1 MNLNDIID
9 NKLDR
14 KSVAVVGVPYDDN
27 SSFMKGPAKAPPKIR
42 EAFNSDATNKCT
54 ESGLDLSKQSNF
66 FDVGDLELKKGLNVL
81 GYIEHIYQELLDNQV
96 RVLSLGGDHAVTL
109 PIIQAY
115 EKHFP
120 ELNILHFDAH
130 PDLYDELEGNRYS
143 HACPFARIM
152 EEGLIKKLVQV
163 GIRTM
168 TPHQQE
174 QADRFNVTVIDMKS
188 WPKGLSRLKFN
199 GPVYIS
205 LDLDALDPAYAPGV
219 SHLEPGGLRTRDII
233 TVIQQIKAPIVG
245 ADIVEYN
252 PVRDINGMTAMVAA
266 KFLKELAD
274 KMLNK
279 SNF

>member
-1 MNLNDIID
+1 MNIKDIIGQ
-9 NKLDR
+9 KLTD
-14 KSVAVVGVPYDDN
+14 KSVAVVGVPYDEN
-27 SSFMKGPAKAPPKIR
+27 STFMKGPAKAPPKIR
-42 EAFNSDATNKCT
+42 AAFNSDSTNKCT
-54 ESGLDLSKQSNF
+54 ESGLDLSTQSNF
-66 FDVGDLELKKGLNVL
+66 YDVGDLVLKKGLNVL
-81 GYIEHIYQELLDNQV
+81 GYIEHIYQELLDNHV
-96 RVLSLGGDHAVTL
+96 KILSLGGDHAVTL
-109 PIIQAY
+109 PIIRAY

-130 PDLYDELEGNRYS
+130 PDLYDDFEGNRYS

-163 GIRTM
+163 GIRCM

-188 WPKGLSRLKFN
+188 WPKGLAKLQFD

-219 SHLEPGGLRTRDII
+219 SHHEPGGLRTRDVIS
-233 TVIQQIKAPIVG
+233 VIQQLKAPVIG

-252 PVRDINGMTAMVAA
+252 PVQDINGITARVAA
-266 KFLKELAD
+266 KLMKELAD
-274 KMLNK
+274 KMLVG
-279 SNF
+279 

>member
-1 MNLNDIID
+1 MKIKNIIG
-9 NKLDR
+9 NKLSDI
-14 KSVAVVGVPYDDN
+14 SVAVVGVPYDEN
-27 SSFMKGPAKAPPKIR
+27 STFMKGPAKAPPKIR
-42 EAFNSDATNKCT
+42 AAFNSDSTNTCT
-54 ESGLDLSKQSNF
+54 ESGLDLSKQTNF
-66 FDVGDLELKKGLNVL
+66 YDVGDLVLKKGVNVL
-81 GYIEHIYQELLDNQV
+81 GYIEQIYQELLDNPV
-96 RVLSLGGDHAVTL
+96 KVLTLGGDHAVTL

-130 PDLYDELEGNRYS
+130 PDLYDNFEGNRYS

-152 EEGLIKKLVQV
+152 EEGLVKKLVQV
-163 GIRTM
+163 GIRCM

-188 WPKGLSRLKFN
+188 WPKGLAKLQFD

-219 SHLEPGGLRTRDII
+219 SHHEPGGLRTRDII
-233 TVIQQIKAPIVG
+233 SVIQQIKAPIVG

-252 PVRDINGMTAMVAA
+252 PVQDINGITARVAA
-266 KFLKELAD
+266 KLMKELAD
-274 KMLNK
+274 RMLNK
-279 SNF
+279 GNF

>member
-1 MNLNDIID
+1 MNIKDIVGH
-9 NKLDR
+9 KLSGR
-14 KSVAVVGVPYDDN
+14 SVAVVGVPYDEH
-27 SSFMKGPAKAPPKIR
+27 SSFMKGAAKAPPKIR
-42 EAFNSDATNKCT
+42 EAFNSDSTNKCT
-54 ESGLDLSKQSNF
+54 ESGLDLAKQSNF

-96 RVLSLGGDHAVTL
+96 RVLSLGGDHTVTL
-109 PIIQAY
+109 PIIRAY

-120 ELNILHFDAH
+120 DLNILHFDAH
-130 PDLYDELEGNRYS
+130 PDLYDEFEGNRYS

-152 EEGLIKKLVQV
+152 EEGLIKKLLQV

-168 TPHQQE
+168 TPHQQK

-188 WPKGLSRLKFN
+188 WPKGLSRLRFT

-205 LDLDALDPAYAPGV
+205 LDLDALDPACAPGV

-233 TVIQQIKAPIVG
+233 TVIQKIKAPIVG
-245 ADIVEYN
+245 GDIVEYN

-266 KFLKELAD
+266 KLLKELAA
-274 KMLNK
+274 KML
-279 SNF
+279 

>member
-1 MNLNDIID
+1 MKIKDILGQ
-9 NKLDR
+9 KLTD
-14 KSVAVVGVPYDDN
+14 KSIAIVGVPYDEH
-27 SSFMKGPAKAPPKIR
+27 SSFMKGAAKAPSKIR
-42 EAFNSDATNKCT
+42 EAFNSDSTNKCT
-54 ESGLDLSKQSNF
+54 ESGLDLAKQSNF

-96 RVLSLGGDHAVTL
+96 RVLSLGGDHTVTL
-109 PIIQAY
+109 PIIRAY

-120 ELNILHFDAH
+120 DLNILQFDAH
-130 PDLYDELEGNRYS
+130 PDLYDEFEGNRYS

-168 TPHQQE
+168 TPHQQK
-174 QADRFNVTVIDMKS
+174 QAYRFNVTVIDMKS
-188 WPKGLSRLKFN
+188 WPKDLSRLRFT

-205 LDLDALDPAYAPGV
+205 LDLDALDPACAPGV

-233 TVIQQIKAPIVG
+233 TVIQKIKTPIVG
-245 ADIVEYN
+245 GDIVEYN

-266 KFLKELAD
+266 KLLKELAD
-274 KMLNK
+274 KML
-279 SNF
+279 

>member
-1 MNLNDIID
+1 MNINEIIGH
-9 NKLDR
+9 
-14 KSVAVVGVPYDDN
+14 KSAGKTVAVVGVPYDEQ

-42 EAFNSDATNKCT
+42 DAFNSDSTNKCT
-54 ESGLDLSKQSNF
+54 ESGLDLSQQSNF

-115 EKHFP
+115 EKHYP
-120 ELNILHFDAH
+120 DLNILHFDAH
-130 PDLYDELEGNRYS
+130 PDLYDELGGNRYS

-152 EEGLIKKLVQV
+152 EEGLVKKLVQV

-188 WPKGLSRLKFN
+188 WPKGLSKLRFT

-219 SHLEPGGLRTRDII
+219 SHLEPGGLRTRDVI
-233 TVIQQIKAPIVG
+233 TIIQQIKAPIVG

-266 KFLKELAD
+266 KMLKELAD
-274 KMLNK
+274 KMLM
-279 SNF
+279 S

>member
-1 MNLNDIID
+1 MKLNEILEL
-9 NKLDR
+9 KLTK
-14 KSVAVVGVPYDDN
+14 KSVAIVGVPYDDN
-27 SSFMKGPAKAPPKIR
+27 SSFLKGTAKAPAKIR
-42 EAFNSDATNKCT
+42 QAFNSDSTNKCT

-66 FDVGDLELKKGLNVL
+66 YDVGDLELKKGLNVL
-81 GYIEHIYQELLDNQV
+81 GYIEHIYQELIDNQI

-115 EKHFP
+115 EKHFSD
-120 ELNILHFDAH
+120 LNILHFDAH
-130 PDLYDELEGNRYS
+130 PDLYDEFEGNQYS

-152 EEGLIKKLVQV
+152 EEGLVKKLVQV

-188 WPKGLSRLKFN
+188 CPKGLSKVKFT
-199 GPVYIS
+199 GPLYIS

-219 SHLEPGGLRTRDII
+219 SHIEPGGLRTRDVI

-266 KFLKELAD
+266 KLMKELAD
-274 KMLNK
+274 KMLKK
-279 SNF
+279 SNY

>member
-1 MNLNDIID
+1 M
-9 NKLDR
+9 
-14 KSVAVVGVPYDDN
+14 AVVGVPYDEN

-54 ESGLDLSKQSNF
+54 ESGLDLAKQKSF
-66 FDVGDLELKKGLNVL
+66 FDVGDLELKKSMNVL
-81 GYIEHIYQELLDNQV
+81 GHIEHVYQELLDNQA

-109 PIIQAY
+109 PIIRAY

-120 ELNILHFDAH
+120 NLNILQFDAH
-130 PDLYDELEGNRYS
+130 PDLYDEFQGNRYS

-152 EEGLIKKLVQV
+152 EEGLINKLVQV

-168 TPHQQE
+168 TPHLQE

-188 WPKGLSRLKFN
+188 WPKGLSRLKLN

-233 TVIQQIKAPIVG
+233 SVIQQIKAPIVG

-252 PVRDINGMTAMVAA
+252 PLRDINGMTAMVAA
-266 KFLKELAD
+266 KLLKELAD
-274 KMLNK
+274 KMLLAD
-279 SNF
+279 SF

>member
-1 MNLNDIID
+1 MNIKEIIGY
-9 NKLDR
+9 NATNQ
-14 KSVAVVGVPYDDN
+14 SVAVVGVPYDDN

-42 EAFNSDATNKCT
+42 EAFHSDATNKCT
-54 ESGLDLSKQSNF
+54 ESGLDLSQQSNF
-66 FDVGDLELKKGLNVL
+66 FDVGDLELKKGLNAL
-81 GYIEHIYQELLDNQV
+81 GYIENIYQELLDNQV
-96 RVLSLGGDHAVTL
+96 KVLSLGGDHAVTL
-109 PIIQAY
+109 PIIRAY

-130 PDLYDELEGNRYS
+130 PDLYNEFQGNRYS

-168 TPHQQE
+168 TPHQQA
-174 QADRFNVTVIDMKS
+174 QADQFKVTVIDMKS
-188 WPKGLSRLKFN
+188 WPRGLSRLQFS

-219 SHLEPGGLRTRDII
+219 SHLEPGGLRTRDVIS
-233 TVIQQIKAPIVG
+233 VIQQLKAPIVG

-252 PVRDINGMTAMVAA
+252 PLRDINGMTAMVAA
-266 KFLKELAD
+266 KILKELAA
-274 KMLNK
+274 KMIG
-279 SNF
+279 

>member
-1 MNLNDIID
+1 MKIKDILGP
-9 NKLDR
+9 KLKS

-81 GYIEHIYQELLDNQV
+81 GYIEHIYQELLDKQV

-115 EKHFP
+115 EEHYP

-130 PDLYDELEGNRYS
+130 PDLYDEFQGNRYS
-143 HACPFARIM
+143 HACPFARVM

-174 QADRFNVTVIDMKS
+174 QADRFNVTLIDMKS
-188 WPKGLSRLKFN
+188 WPKGLSKLRFT

-205 LDLDALDPAYAPGV
+205 LDLDVLDPACAPGV
-219 SHLEPGGLRTRDII
+219 SHPEPGGLRTRDVI
-233 TVIQQIKAPIVG
+233 TIIQQIKAPIVG

-252 PVRDINGMTAMVAA
+252 PLRDINGMTAMVAA
-266 KFLKELAD
+266 KLLKELAD
-274 KMLNK
+274 KLIAHR
-279 SNF
+279 

>member
-1 MNLNDIID
+1 MNI
-9 NKLDR
+9 NKILEN
-14 KSVAVVGVPYDDN
+14 KMAGKAVAVVGVPYDDN

-54 ESGLDLSKQSNF
+54 ESGLDLAKQTHF
-66 FDVGDLELKKGLNVL
+66 FDVGDLELKKGLNIS
-81 GYIEHIYQELLDNQV
+81 GYIEHIYQKLLDNQV

-115 EKHFP
+115 EKYFP
-120 ELNILHFDAH
+120 DLNILHFDAH
-130 PDLYDELEGNRYS
+130 PDLYDEFEGNRYS

-174 QADRFNVTVIDMKS
+174 QADRFKVTVIDMKS
-188 WPKGLSRLKFN
+188 WPKGLSKLRFT

-205 LDLDALDPAYAPGV
+205 LDLDVLDPAYAPGV
-219 SHLEPGGLRTRDII
+219 SHLEPGGLRTRDVI
-233 TVIQQIKAPIVG
+233 TLIQQIKAPIVG

-252 PVRDINGMTAMVAA
+252 PLRDINGMTAMVAA
-266 KFLKELAD
+266 KLLKELAD
-274 KMLNK
+274 KMLTTG
-279 SNF
+279 NF

>member
-1 MNLNDIID
+1 M
-9 NKLDR
+9 
-14 KSVAVVGVPYDDN
+14 AVVGVPYDDN

-42 EAFNSDATNKCT
+42 EAFNSDATNTCT

-66 FDVGDLELKKGLNVL
+66 IDVGDLELKKGLNAL

-130 PDLYDELEGNRYS
+130 PDLYDEFEGNRYS

-163 GIRTM
+163 GIRAM

-188 WPKGLSRLKFN
+188 WPKGLSRLQFN

-219 SHLEPGGLRTRDII
+219 SHLEPGGLRTRDVI

-274 KMLNK
+274 KLIAD
-279 SNF
+279 SLGHS

>member
-1 MNLNDIID
+1 MNLKDILGQKK
-9 NKLDR
+9 NT
-14 KSVAVVGVPYDDN
+14 KSVAVVGIPYDDN

-42 EAFNSDATNKCT
+42 EAFNSDATNTCT
-54 ESGLDLSKQSNF
+54 ESGRDLAQESNF
-66 FDVGDLELKKGLNVL
+66 YDVGDLELKKGMNVS
-81 GYIEHIYQELLDNQV
+81 GYIEHIYQELLDKQV
-96 RVLSLGGDHAVTL
+96 RILSLGGDHAVTL

-120 ELNILHFDAH
+120 DLSILHFDAH
-130 PDLYDELEGNRYS
+130 PDLYDELDGNRYS

-152 EEGLIKKLVQV
+152 EEGLVKKLVQV

-174 QADRFNVTVIDMKS
+174 QADRFNVKVIDMKS
-188 WPKGLSRLKFN
+188 WPKGLSTLRFS
-199 GPVYIS
+199 GPLYIS
-205 LDLDALDPAYAPGV
+205 IDLDVLDPAYAPGV

-233 TVIQQIKAPIVG
+233 TVIQKLKAPIVG

-266 KFLKELAD
+266 KLMKELAD
-274 KMLNK
+274 KML
-279 SNF
+279 

>member
-1 MNLNDIID
+1 MNINEIIGSKK
-9 NKLDR
+9 NHR
-14 KSVAVVGVPYDDN
+14 TVAVVGIPYDDN

-42 EAFNSDATNKCT
+42 EAFNSDSTNKCT
-54 ESGLDLSKQSNF
+54 ESGLDLSQQTNF
-66 FDVGDLELKKGLNVL
+66 FDIGDLELKKGLNVL
-81 GYIEHIYQELLDNQV
+81 GYIEHIYQELLDKQV

-109 PIIQAY
+109 PIIRAY

-130 PDLYDELEGNRYS
+130 PDLYDEFEGNRYS

-168 TPHQQE
+168 TPHMQE

-188 WPKGLSRLKFN
+188 WPKGLSQIKFN

-205 LDLDALDPAYAPGV
+205 VDLDALDPAHAPGV
-219 SHLEPGGLRTRDII
+219 SHHEPGGLRTRDVIA
-233 TVIQQIKAPIVG
+233 VIQQLNVPIVG

-274 KMLNK
+274 KMLL
-279 SNF
+279 SDNF

>member
-1 MNLNDIID
+1 MNII
-9 NKLDR
+9 NILEKNLDG
-14 KSVAVVGVPYDDN
+14 KTVAVVGVPYDEQ

-42 EAFNSDATNKCT
+42 EAFNSDSTNKCT
-54 ESGLDLSKQSNF
+54 ETGLDLSKQSNF

-96 RVLSLGGDHAVTL
+96 RILSLGGDHAVTL

-120 ELNILHFDAH
+120 DLNILHFDAH
-130 PDLYDELEGNRYS
+130 PDLYDELVGNRYS

-174 QADRFNVTVIDMKS
+174 QADRFKVTVIDMKS
-188 WPKGLSRLKFN
+188 LPKGLSKLRFS

-219 SHLEPGGLRTRDII
+219 SHLEPGGLRTRDVI
-233 TVIQQIKAPIVG
+233 TIIQQIKAPIVG

-252 PVRDINGMTAMVAA
+252 PLRDINGMTAMVAA
-266 KFLKELAD
+266 KLLKELAN
-274 KMLNK
+274 KMLM
-279 SNF
+279 S

>member
-1 MNLNDIID
+1 MNINDILGQ
-9 NKLDR
+9 NMTS
-14 KSVAVVGVPYDDN
+14 KSVSVVGVPYDEQ

-42 EAFNSDATNKCT
+42 EAFNSDSTNKCT
-54 ESGLDLSKQSNF
+54 ESGLDLSQQTSF
-66 FDVGDLELKKGLNVL
+66 FDLGDLELKKGLNTL
-81 GYIEHIYQELLDNQV
+81 GYIEHIYQELLEKQV

-115 EKHFP
+115 EKHYSNF
-120 ELNILHFDAH
+120 NILHFDAH
-130 PDLYDELEGNRYS
+130 PDLYDDLQGNRYS

-152 EEGLIKKLVQV
+152 EEGLIKNLVQV

-174 QADRFNVTVIDMKS
+174 QADRFHVTVIDMKS
-188 WPKGLSRLKFN
+188 LPKGLNRLQFD

-205 LDLDALDPAYAPGV
+205 IDLDALDPAYAPGV
-219 SHLEPGGLRTRDII
+219 SHLEPGGLRTRDVIS
-233 TVIQQIKAPIVG
+233 VIQQIKAPIVG

-266 KFLKELAD
+266 KLMKELAD
-274 KMLNK
+274 KML
-279 SNF
+279 

>member
-1 MNLNDIID
+1 MNLKDILGQKQ
-9 NKLDR
+9 NT
-14 KSVAVVGVPYDDN
+14 KSVAVVGIPYDDN
-27 SSFMKGPAKAPPKIR
+27 SSFLKGAAKAPVKIR
-42 EAFNSDATNKCT
+42 EAYNSDATNTCT
-54 ESGLDLSKQSNF
+54 ESGRDLAQESNF
-66 FDVGDLELKKGLNVL
+66 YDVGDLELKKGMNVS
-81 GYIEHIYQELLDNQV
+81 GYIEHIYQELLDKQV
-96 RVLSLGGDHAVTL
+96 RILSLGGDHAVTL

-120 ELNILHFDAH
+120 DLSILHFDAH
-130 PDLYDELEGNRYS
+130 PDLYDELDGNRYS

-174 QADRFNVTVIDMKS
+174 QADRFNVKVIDMKS
-188 WPKGLSRLKFN
+188 WPKGLSTLRFS
-199 GPVYIS
+199 GPLYIS
-205 LDLDALDPAYAPGV
+205 IDLDVLDPAYAPGV

-233 TVIQQIKAPIVG
+233 TVIQKLKAPIVG

-266 KFLKELAD
+266 KLMKELAD
-274 KMLNK
+274 KML
-279 SNF
+279 

>member
-1 MNLNDIID
+1 MNIKEIIGHISVG
-9 NKLDR
+9 KT
-14 KSVAVVGVPYDDN
+14 VAVVGVPYDEQ

-42 EAFNSDATNKCT
+42 EAFNSDSTNKCT
-54 ESGLDLSKQSNF
+54 ESGLDLSQQSNF
-66 FDVGDLELKKGLNVL
+66 FDVGDLELKKDLNVL

-115 EKHFP
+115 EKHYP
-120 ELNILHFDAH
+120 DLNILHFDAH
-130 PDLYDELEGNRYS
+130 PDLYDELGGNRYS

-152 EEGLIKKLVQV
+152 EEGLVKKLVQV

-188 WPKGLSRLKFN
+188 WPKGLSNLRFT

-205 LDLDALDPAYAPGV
+205 LDLDVLDPAYAPGV
-219 SHLEPGGLRTRDII
+219 SHLEPGGLRTRDVI
-233 TVIQQIKAPIVG
+233 TIIQQIKAPIVG

-266 KFLKELAD
+266 KLMKELSA
-274 KMLNK
+274 KMLIAD
-279 SNF
+279 NF

>member
-1 MNLNDIID
+1 MNIKDILGQ
-9 NKLDR
+9 KLAN
-14 KSVAVVGVPYDDN
+14 KSVAVVGVPYDEN
-27 SSFMKGPAKAPPKIR
+27 SSFMKGSAKAPPKIR
-42 EAFNSDATNKCT
+42 AAFNSDSTNKCT
-54 ESGLDLSKQSNF
+54 ESGRDLSTQSNF
-66 FDVGDLELKKGLNVL
+66 YDVGDLVFKKGVNVI
-81 GYIEHIYQELLDNQV
+81 GYIEQIYEGLLDSQV
-96 RVLSLGGDHAVTL
+96 KILSLGGDHAVTL

-115 EKHFP
+115 EKHYP
-120 ELNILHFDAH
+120 DLNILHFDAH

-163 GIRTM
+163 GIRCM

-188 WPKGLSRLKFN
+188 WPKGLSRLRFD

-219 SHLEPGGLRTRDII
+219 SHHEPGGLRTRDVISII
-233 TVIQQIKAPIVG
+233 QHIKAPVVG

-252 PVRDINGMTAMVAA
+252 PVQDINGITARVAA
-266 KFLKELAD
+266 KMMKELAD
-274 KMLNK
+274 KMLPK

>member
-1 MNLNDIID
+1 MNINDIIGQ
-9 NKLDR
+9 KLTS

-27 SSFMKGPAKAPPKIR
+27 STFMKGSAKAPPKIR
-42 EAFNSDATNKCT
+42 EAFDSDSTNKCT
-54 ESGLDLSKQSNF
+54 ESGLDLATQSNF
-66 FDVGDLELKKGLNVL
+66 YDVGDLELKKGINVL
-81 GYIEHIYQELLDNQV
+81 SYIEHIYQDLLDNQV

-130 PDLYDELEGNRYS
+130 PDLYEEFEGNRFS

-163 GIRTM
+163 GIRCM

-188 WPKGLSRLKFN
+188 LPKGLSKLTFS

-205 LDLDALDPAYAPGV
+205 VDLDALDPAYAPGV

-233 TVIQQIKAPIVG
+233 SVIQQIRAPIVG

-252 PVRDINGMTAMVAA
+252 PVQDINGMTARVAA
-266 KFLKELAD
+266 KLMKELAD
-274 KMLNK
+274 KMLK
-279 SNF
+279 S